1 MDLQQLRCFVAV
13 AEELHFGKAAS
24 RLHMLPAALGR
35 HVRML
40 EEEVGARLLER
51 TTRNVALTE
60 DGAIFLDEARALIRQ
75 AETLTTRFQARH
87 RTRATLKVGAI
98 DSAAAGLVP
107 LVLHDFRAQRPDVA
121 VQLVE
126 NKTIRLLPRLLSG
139 SIDLAF
145 VRPPESADKA
155 IEFFFLFHETP
166 IVAVPE
172 RHLLGGRES
181 LSIEDL
187 EDQPMIIPE
196 RRSRPHSHDLT
207 TQLFAEAGRRARV
220 AFFAE
225 EKYTIVNLVAADIG
239 VAIVPR
245 WTLRMPVPGVRYI
258 PLMAEDAKDKLPLAA
273 AWVRGTRDQ
282 ARDDLVAMLR
292 TNVSAYA
299 EQA

>member
-13 AEELHFGKAAS
+13 AEELHFGKAAG

-51 TTRNVALTE
+51 TTRNVALTVE
-60 DGAIFLDEARALIRQ
+60 GALFLDEARSLLRQ
-75 AETLTTRFQARH
+75 AETLTTRFQER
-87 RTRATLKVGAI
+87 RRSRATLKVGAI

-107 LVLHDFRAQRPDVA
+107 LVLHDFRTKRPDVA
-121 VQLVE
+121 VQLIE

-139 SIDLAF
+139 SVDLAF
-145 VRPPESADKA
+145 VRPPEIADKA
-155 IEFFFLFHETP
+155 IEFLFLFHETP

-172 RHLLGGRES
+172 GHPLAGRGS

-207 TQLFAEAGRRARV
+207 MQLFASAGMQARV
-220 AFFAE
+220 VFFAE
-225 EKYTIVNLVAADIG
+225 EKYTIVNLVASEVGI
-239 VAIVPR
+239 AIVPR
-245 WTLRMPVPGVRYI
+245 WTMRMPVPGVRYI
-258 PLMAEDAKDKLPLAA
+258 PLVAEQAKDRLPLAA
-273 AWVRGTRDQ
+273 AWVRGTSIRK
-282 ARDDLVAMLR
+282 
-292 TNVSAYA
+292 
-299 EQA
+299 